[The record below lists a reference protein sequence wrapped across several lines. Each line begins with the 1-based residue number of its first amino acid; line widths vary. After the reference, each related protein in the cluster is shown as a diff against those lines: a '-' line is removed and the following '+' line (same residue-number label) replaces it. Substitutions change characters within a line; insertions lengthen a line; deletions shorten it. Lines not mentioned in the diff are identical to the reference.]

1 MRRRLLCLAALALA
15 LLVTSTGCVKNGL
28 IAKEENINEKWA
40 EIDNMLKSRNDKLP
54 ALVAAA
60 KKTLKHEQA
69 IFDKIMDARAR
80 LAGGGLPREEQM
92 SAANEIS
99 GAIGRLFVFKE
110 SNPEVMG
117 DKVMVGLMDEI
128 SGMENRLAR
137 ARSEYNRA
145 VKEFN
150 TAIRQFPGS
159 LYSDSLGGPK
169 TFFEVPEAEKK
180 TPDVAKMLED

>member
-1 MRRRLLCLAALALA
+1 MRRRLLCLAALA

-80 LAGGGLPREEQM
+80 LAGGGLTREEQM

>member
-1 MRRRLLCLAALALA
+1 MRRNLLCLAALALM
-15 LLVTSTGCVKNGL
+15 LLTATGCVKNGL
-28 IAKEENINEKWA
+28 IAKEETINEKWA

-60 KKTLKHEQA
+60 KKTLKYEQA

-80 LAGGGLPREEQM
+80 LAGGGLTREERM
-92 SAANEIS
+92 NAANEIS
-99 GAIGRLFVFKE
+99 GAIGRLFVFSE
-110 SNPEVMG
+110 NNPDVRG

>member
-1 MRRRLLCLAALALA
+1 
-15 LLVTSTGCVKNGL
+15 
-28 IAKEENINEKWA
+28 
-40 EIDNMLKSRNDKLP
+40 
-54 ALVAAA
+54 
-60 KKTLKHEQA
+60 
-69 IFDKIMDARAR
+69 
-80 LAGGGLPREEQM
+80 
-92 SAANEIS
+92 
-99 GAIGRLFVFKE
+99 
-110 SNPEVMG
+110 
-117 DKVMVGLMDEI
+117 
-128 SGMENRLAR
+128 MENRLAR

>member
-1 MRRRLLCLAALALA
+1 M
-15 LLVTSTGCVKNGL
+15 N
-28 IAKEENINEKWA
+28 
-40 EIDNMLKSRNDKLP
+40 
-54 ALVAAA
+54 
-60 KKTLKHEQA
+60 
-69 IFDKIMDARAR
+69 
-80 LAGGGLPREEQM
+80 
-92 SAANEIS
+92 AANEIS
-99 GAIGRLFVFKE
+99 GAIGRLFVFSE
-110 SNPEVMG
+110 NNPDVRG